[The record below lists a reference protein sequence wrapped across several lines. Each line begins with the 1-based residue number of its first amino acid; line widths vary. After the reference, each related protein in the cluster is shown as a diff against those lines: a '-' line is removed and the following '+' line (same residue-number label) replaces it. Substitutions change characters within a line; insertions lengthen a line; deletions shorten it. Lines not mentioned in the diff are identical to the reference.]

1 MTIPPAGGPDHG
13 TDGAHARAPGTSSA
27 PRQNMPA
34 GHGATDPLPPAEGA
48 GTRDPDDSAVS
59 VTNGAQAHTV
69 PAVPES
75 PPPPGHPLVYDLL
88 SNRYGTQCGML
99 DGLCRLIGVVTGAVL
114 VILAVLA
121 GLAYIV
127 MNAAPAND
135 KFVVGAA
142 TTGMIT
148 VANFVRR
155 YWWQK
160 RKRKRPPRGGVS
172 EESGDDG
179 RAADGSGG

>member
-1 MTIPPAGGPDHG
+1 
-13 TDGAHARAPGTSSA
+13 
-27 PRQNMPA
+27 
-34 GHGATDPLPPAEGA
+34 
-48 GTRDPDDSAVS
+48 
-59 VTNGAQAHTV
+59 
-69 PAVPES
+69 
-75 PPPPGHPLVYDLL
+75 
-88 SNRYGTQCGML
+88 ML

-142 TTGMIT
+142 TTGVIT

>member
-1 MTIPPAGGPDHG
+1 M
-13 TDGAHARAPGTSSA
+13 
-27 PRQNMPA
+27 
-34 GHGATDPLPPAEGA
+34 
-48 GTRDPDDSAVS
+48 
-59 VTNGAQAHTV
+59 
-69 PAVPES
+69 PAVPE
-75 PPPPGHPLVYDLL
+75 PPAPPGHPLIYDLL
-88 SNRYGTQCGML
+88 SNRNGTQCGML

-142 TTGMIT
+142 TTGVIT